1 MGTGIGAQLDP
12 DEHTRG
18 RDWPLRGPTPMLAA
32 CAQGQPGPG
41 AAAALPVLWGQGLHG
56 ASTYGPVIS
65 CLWGSPGVR
74 SSCRSLAE
82 GSRSLWDGGQVTSA
96 GGLEWGGQ

>member
-1 MGTGIGAQLDP
+1 MSTGRGGTG
-12 DEHTRG
+12 
-18 RDWPLRGPTPMLAA
+18 PLGSPTAMLAA
-32 CAQGQPGPG
+32 CSRGQLGPG

-65 CLWGSPGVR
+65 CLRGSPGVQ
-74 SSCRSLAE
+74 SSCGSLAE
-82 GSRSLWDGGQVTSA
+82 GPRSLWAGGQVTSA